1 MKRKITLR
9 LIGIGIFHT
18 VLYVYIVPFVIYPK
32 FGNDGLIFVIITAVI
47 ISIAIIGTLF
57 LEKKNKRR

>member
-1 MKRKITLR
+1 MNRKITLR

-18 VLYVYIVPFVIYPK
+18 VLYLYIVPFVIYPK
-32 FGNDGLIFVIITAVI
+32 FGNDGLIFVVITAVI
-47 ISIAIIGTLF
+47 ISITIIGTLF